1 MIVTHHPF
9 VKAVASALRRRC
21 GVPAGSRVL
30 VATSGGADSVALLR
44 ALAAIAPR
52 RRWKLLLA
60 VGHVQHHLRDS
71 ARDCSAAAADIPAG
85 EEGPVSDGA
94 AEADARFTREL
105 AEKLEI
111 PFLRRDLDLSMSD
124 RKPRNLE
131 AEARRHRYGA
141 LEVMA
146 QDFGADFLATAH
158 HGDDQLET
166 ILMRLLRGTS
176 VRGLR
181 GIAWRRRL
189 APDSDV
195 QLVRPMLGVDRAA
208 VGNIL
213 ADLDQPWCEDHTN
226 TDTTRLRARL
236 RHDVLPVL
244 RAVRPD
250 AARKAVALTGHMRQ
264 FSRLLDETARSV
276 GAQIIQEN
284 GGEHSIIDRAA
295 ARRLLEPV
303 LYEVV
308 RNALA
313 EAGSHTDSL
322 THRALGPIVKAIR
335 DRKGGER
342 RFELNAGV
350 TLTITRGQVQI
361 DKTRLSSKSEPNWG
375 QPGAD

>member
-1 MIVTHHPF
+1 MIVAHHPF
-9 VKAVASALRRRC
+9 VNAVTSALRRRC
-21 GVPAGSRVL
+21 GVTAGSRVL

-52 RRWKLLLA
+52 RRWKLPLA

-71 ARDCSAAAADIPAG
+71 ARDDGAGAGDDPAG
-85 EEGPVSDGA
+85 EEGPVPGGA

-105 AEKLEI
+105 AEKLGI
-111 PFLRRDLDLSMSD
+111 PFLRCDLDLSPAH
-124 RKPRNLE
+124 RRPRNLE
-131 AEARRHRYGA
+131 AKARRHRYGA
-141 LEVMA
+141 LEAMA

-166 ILMRLLRGTS
+166 ILMRVLRGTS

-195 QLVRPMLGVDRAA
+195 LLVRPMLGVDRAA
-208 VGNIL
+208 VDRFL
-213 ADLDQPWCEDHTN
+213 ADLDQPWCEDRTN
-226 TDTTRLRARL
+226 TDTTRLRSRL

-264 FSRLLDETARSV
+264 LSHLLDQTARTV
-276 GAQIIQEN
+276 GARIIHEN
-284 GGEHSIIDRAA
+284 GGGHSTIDRAA

-303 LYEVV
+303 LYEML
-308 RNALA
+308 RNAVA
-313 EAGSHTDSL
+313 EVGTGTDAL
-322 THRALGPIVKAIR
+322 TRRALGPVVKAIR

-342 RFELNAGV
+342 RFELNGGV
-350 TLTITRGQVQI
+350 TITITRGQVRI
-361 DKTRLSSKSEPNWG
+361 GR
-375 QPGAD
+375 